1 MDLGIRGRRALV
13 LGGNRGIGFG
23 IAQALAQEGVDV
35 AIAARD
41 EARLAQAAQALR
53 VHGTRIETATID
65 LERTDALAAFAEN
78 LTGRFGG
85 IDILVNNTGG
95 PAYGGASNRPLQ
107 EWSDRFQDM
116 VLSVI
121 ALTDAL
127 LPGMR
132 QRKWGR
138 IVTVISSG
146 VIQPIPILGISNTLR
161 ASLVAWSKTLS
172 MEIAADGV
180 TANILVPGRI
190 DTERVR
196 LTDAANAKQQG
207 ISVDEVMKRSH
218 ATIPLGRYG
227 RVEEIGAAVTFMASM
242 QAAYMTGA
250 MMRVDGGIVRS
261 W

>member
-1 MDLGIRGRRALV
+1 
-13 LGGNRGIGFG
+13 
-23 IAQALAQEGVDV
+23 
-35 AIAARD
+35 
-41 EARLAQAAQALR
+41 
-53 VHGTRIETATID
+53 
-65 LERTDALAAFAEN
+65 
-78 LTGRFGG
+78 
-85 IDILVNNTGG
+85 
-95 PAYGGASNRPLQ
+95 
-107 EWSDRFQDM
+107 
-116 VLSVI
+116 
-121 ALTDAL
+121 
-127 LPGMR
+127 
-132 QRKWGR
+132 
-138 IVTVISSG
+138 
-146 VIQPIPILGISNTLR
+146 
-161 ASLVAWSKTLS
+161 